1 MPSVKLRSV
10 GGAIC
15 ATIPPH
21 ILEALSLGVGSELMI
36 EVDNGRVVLTP
47 ALPKGRIGMAARLA
61 MCDFS
66 QQHTKSEQDE
76 LDAWQNAKPVG
87 REVI

>member
-1 MPSVKLRSV
+1 MPLVKLRKV
-10 GGAIC
+10 GGSIC
-15 ATIPPH
+15 ATISPH
-21 ILEALSLGVGSELMI
+21 ILEALSFGVGSELII
-36 EVDNGRVVLTP
+36 EVDNGRVVLSP

-66 QQHTKSEQDE
+66 QPYTKAEQDE
-76 LDAWQNAKPVG
+76 LDAWQNAMPVG